1 MSSARRLESFSEEK
15 SVAQEDAQRA
25 GVYGLLAALLREP
38 PTEEMFAVL
47 RGLET
52 DDGGDAM
59 AQAWALLRLAAR
71 HSDSASAD
79 DEFHA
84 LFIGVVS
91 GELLPYASWYLTGFL
106 MERPLSELRD
116 DLVRLGFAREEGVGE
131 PEDHAAAL
139 CEVMSLLAADGDAE
153 SGTARQA
160 AFFGR
165 HMAPWIERFFGDLE
179 TAQNAVFYRA
189 VGRLGNAFMAL
200 ERRYLDVGP

>member
-1 MSSARRLESFSEEK
+1 MSSARRLEAFTEAK
-15 SVAQEDAQRA
+15 PVAQEDAQRA

-38 PTEEMFAVL
+38 PSEEMFAVL
-47 RGLET
+47 QGL
-52 DDGGDAM
+52 DAGDGGDAM
-59 AQAWALLRLAAR
+59 AQAWALLRLAAQ
-71 HSDSASAD
+71 HGDIASTD
-79 DEFHA
+79 DEYHA
-84 LFIGVVS
+84 LFIGVVN

-139 CEVMSLLAADGDAE
+139 CEVMSLLAMEADGDM
-153 SGTARQA
+153 GPQA
-160 AFFGR
+160 AFFAR

-200 ERRYLDVGP
+200 ERKYLDVGA

>member
-1 MSSARRLESFSEEK
+1 MSSARRLETFTEAK
-15 SVAQEDAQRA
+15 PVAQEDAQRA

-38 PTEEMFAVL
+38 PSEEMFAVL
-47 RGLET
+47 RELDAG
-52 DDGGDAM
+52 DGGDAM

-71 HSDSASAD
+71 HGDIALAD
-79 DEFHA
+79 DEYHA

-106 MERPLSELRD
+106 MERPLGELRE
-116 DLVRLGFAREEGVGE
+116 DLVSLGFAREEGVGE

-139 CEVMSLLAADGDAE
+139 CEVMSLLAMDADGD
-153 SGTARQA
+153 TKQQA
-160 AFFGR
+160 AFFAG

-200 ERRYLDVGP
+200 ERKYLDVEA

>member
-1 MSSARRLESFSEEK
+1 MSSARRLESFSEET

-38 PTEEMFAVL
+38 PAEEMLAVL
-47 RGLET
+47 RGLEVEE
-52 DDGGDAM
+52 GGDAI
-59 AQAWALLRLAAR
+59 AQAWALLRLAAQ
-71 HSDSASAD
+71 HSDRASAD

-84 LFIGVVS
+84 LFIGVVN

-106 MERPLSELRD
+106 MERPLSELRE
-116 DLVRLGFAREEGVGE
+116 DLARLGFAREEGVGE

-139 CEVMSLLAADGDAE
+139 CEVMSLLAADTEGGA
-153 SGTARQA
+153 AHQA

-179 TAQNAVFYRA
+179 TAENAVFYRA

-200 ERRYLDVGP
+200 ERRYLNVGP

>member
-1 MSSARRLESFSEEK
+1 MSSARRLESFNEAK
-15 SVAQEDAQRA
+15 PVAQEDAQRA

-38 PTEEMFAVL
+38 PSQDMFAVL
-47 RGLET
+47 RELGEE
-52 DDGGDAM
+52 DGGDAM
-59 AQAWALLRLAAR
+59 ARAWALLRLAAR
-71 HSDSASAD
+71 HSEIAAVD

-84 LFIGVVS
+84 LFIGVVN

-116 DLVRLGFAREEGVGE
+116 DLARLGFERGEGVGE

-139 CEVMSLLAADGDAE
+139 CEVMSLLAADAEADAQ
-153 SGTARQA
+153 RQA

-165 HMAPWIERFFGDLE
+165 HLAPWVERFFADLE
-179 TAQNAVFYRA
+179 SAQNAVFYRA

-200 ERRYLDVGP
+200 ERRYLNVGT